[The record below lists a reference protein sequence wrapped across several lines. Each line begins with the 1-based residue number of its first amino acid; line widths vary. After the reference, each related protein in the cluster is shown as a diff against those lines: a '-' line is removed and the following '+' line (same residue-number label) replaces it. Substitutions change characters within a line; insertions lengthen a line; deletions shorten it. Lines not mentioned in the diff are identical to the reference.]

1 MNTLKVKG
9 PFKIVDSIPMKKGT
23 ARHDV
28 RVTLN
33 SGRSLTLAEAHWGMR
48 EYPHPDYNA
57 MIVGEGTESFSV
69 IISDPCLSRGRD
81 YDPMDGRMFS
91 VIAKTGA

>member
-1 MNTLKVKG
+1 MNTLKVNG
-9 PFKIVDSIPMKKGT
+9 PFKILDSVPMKKGT

-33 SGRSLTLAEAHWGMR
+33 SGRRLTLAEADWGMR

-57 MIVGEGTESFSV
+57 MIVGEGAESFV

-91 VIAKTGA
+91 VIAETAA